1 MSGSQVS
8 QVEHKII
15 DGIVRLLE
23 RCCDRK
29 ALPVIEKAKQH
40 AAPRRLTGFID
51 QSKLPPCECRRH
63 IKLHCSALLAIFA
76 RIANFRI
83 IPLRLWISQPIS
95 EFIKI
100 TLGAETIE
108 AESRNRQ
115 FFSTNNIP
123 ELPAHLRRN
132 QR

>member
-8 QVEHKII
+8 QIEHKII

-29 ALPVIEKAKQH
+29 ALPVIEKAKEN

-63 IKLHCSALLAIFA
+63 VKLQRLPLLAILA
-76 RIANFRI
+76 GIANFRI

-100 TLGAETIE
+100 TLSAETIE
-108 AESRNRQ
+108 AKSRNRQ
-115 FFSTNNIP
+115 FFSTNNIK
-123 ELPAHLRRN
+123 
-132 QR
+132 